1 MPKFIM
7 LVGLPASGKST
18 LAQNIA
24 KEQNANIHSSDE
36 IRKELSGDINNQD
49 INKLVFKTLHKR
61 IKEDLQNGKNCIYDA
76 TNISYKRRMAF
87 LQELNKIPC
96 KKICVLVA
104 TTYKDCLDRNAQRD
118 RKVPEGVIKRM
129 YMNFNTPYYYEGWDY
144 IKIEYTSERYKI
156 DRYICDSDNVVFPID
171 WVDLMK
177 NYNQYN
183 PHHHLTLGEHCE
195 KAGRYVQDKCP
206 SNTPHDIVM
215 RTTAVLHDC
224 GKPFCQVFHD
234 SKGNPTEI
242 AHYYNHQFAGA
253 YACLFFGHSP
263 FVSPLEVSIR
273 VMWHMQL
280 YFIKEEKT
288 LNKYKR
294 LWGDALYNDLLLLHE
309 ADKQAH

>member
-1 MPKFIM
+1 MVKFIM
-7 LVGLPASGKST
+7 MCGLPASGKST
-18 LAQNIA
+18 YAQKLA

-49 INKLVFKTLHKR
+49 INKLVFKTLHNR
-61 IKEDLQNGKNCIYDA
+61 VKEDLRNGKNCIYDA

-96 KKICVLVA
+96 EKICVLVA
-104 TTYKDCLDRNAQRD
+104 ATYKDCLDRNAQRE
-118 RKVPEGVIKRM
+118 RNVPEEVIKRM
-129 YMNFNTPYYYEGWDY
+129 YMNFNTPYYYEGWDDIV
-144 IKIEYTSERYKI
+144 IKYTSDKYTSFGNAI
-156 DRYICDSDNVVFPID
+156 SPIT
-171 WVDLMK
+171 WVNLMK

-195 KAGRYVQDKCP
+195 KTDRYVQERCP
-206 SNTPHDIVM
+206 SNAPHDIVM
-215 RTTAVLHDC
+215 RTAAALHDC

-234 SKGNPTEI
+234 SKGISTEI

-253 YACLFFGHSP
+253 YGSLFFNYAP
-263 FVSPLEVSIR
+263 YVSALEVSIR
-273 VMWHMQL
+273 IMWHMQL

-294 LWGDALYNDLLLLHE
+294 LWGDELYNDLLLLHE
-309 ADKQAH
+309 ADKAAH